1 MGFKSSQIFLQVLL
15 PGEKKNKEKKNKEM
29 SLFSDVSSDPDN
41 VGNPLQNTWG
51 ENACKQLRLSLL
63 AYTCSGVD
71 KKEIKGL
78 TDSSRQQ

>member
-1 MGFKSSQIFLQVLL
+1 MDFKSSQIFLQVLL
-15 PGEKKNKEKKNKEM
+15 PGEKKQRKKKET

>member
-1 MGFKSSQIFLQVLL
+1 
-15 PGEKKNKEKKNKEM
+15 
-29 SLFSDVSSDPDN
+29 
-41 VGNPLQNTWG
+41 LQNTWG